1 MDYQNWTKDELE
13 IKLLELEEEMNIVKD
28 ENRLNNIISEINQ
41 IEKIMDLKKI
51 SILKA
56 NLNKTAKRFGYT
68 WDKHKSQWKLNS
80 KDEIEQDESATEKLG
95 MRKKSSY
102 GTEYIRYD
110 IRNGLTDEQIA
121 KKINERYEDISYET
135 GLEIAKS
142 IRETGIFD
150 WRKLNFKKKSHKLDE
165 KEINIFKQAI
175 QSALKSFENY
185 VKTDELESITKCK
198 ITLMNLVRDV
208 EKIEN
213 DDKKSKEN
221 GI

>member
-28 ENRLNNIISEINQ
+28 EDRLNEIISEINQ

-95 MRKKSSY
+95 MRKKSH
-102 GTEYIRYD
+102 
-110 IRNGLTDEQIA
+110 
-121 KKINERYEDISYET
+121 
-135 GLEIAKS
+135 
-142 IRETGIFD
+142 
-150 WRKLNFKKKSHKLDE
+150 KLNGAEQYSIESHFQ
-165 KEINIFKQAI
+165 NAQN
-175 QSALKSFENY
+175 QYNHY
-185 VKTDELESITKCK
+185 VEYDDIESIKRCK
-198 ITLMNLVRDV
+198 ITLMNLVREI

-213 DDKKSKEN
+213 DDKKSKQN